1 MAYHPILREIWE
13 LFLCFLYSIYA
24 SVTQIV
30 WPHPGKSLSGEI
42 AVVTGA
48 GHGIGRELALQLGK
62 TD

>member
-13 LFLCFLYSIYA
+13 LFLCFLHSIYA
-24 SVTQIV
+24 SVIQIV

>member
-1 MAYHPILREIWE
+1 MAYPILREIWE
-13 LFLCFLYSIYA
+13 LFLCFLHSIYA
-24 SVTQIV
+24 SFTQII
-30 WPHPGKSLSGEI
+30 WPHPGKSLAGEI